1 MRRFTLITAV
11 VFCSRSWISASEF
24 QTVEVQQEVTLQCS
38 NISAYPTQTDWFRVV
53 NKTKPSC
60 VSSMYRSDSEASF
73 CHGFRNRN
81 FNMSSNVSF
90 VFLQIKRVDLSD
102 AGLYFCG
109 FYINGHTVIS
119 NAVELRI
126 QDNETSEQEDCN
138 KTDHESSGTTNLTT
152 IALGALT
159 GLLTLVVVIL
169 VLKIWKSQ
177 KAAGEQKENNKNMS
191 SDNLNYAAL
200 NFQKKAKRSCR
211 PVAQRELEPHVVYAA
226 TR

>member
-1 MRRFTLITAV
+1 LKNLVLCIILLCV
-11 VFCSRSWISASEF
+11 SSEF
-24 QTVEVQQEVTLQCS
+24 QTVEVQHGDEVTLQCS
-38 NISAYPTQTDWFRVV
+38 NISTYPTQTDWFRVV

-60 VSSMYRSDSEASF
+60 VSSMYGSDSEASF

-81 FNMSSNVSF
+81 FNMSSNISF

-109 FYINGHTVIS
+109 LYISGHTVIS

-126 QDNETSEQEDCN
+126 EEEP
-138 KTDHESSGTTNLTT
+138 SGTTNLII
-152 IALGALT
+152 IALGGLT

-177 KAAGEQKENNKNMS
+177 KGENMT

-200 NFQKKAKRSCR
+200 NFQKKTKGSCR
-211 PVAQRELEPHVVYAA
+211 PVTQREQEPHVVYAA

>member
-11 VFCSRSWISASEF
+11 AFCSRSWISASEF
-24 QTVEVQQEVTLQCS
+24 QTVEVQHGDEVTLQCS

-60 VSSMYRSDSEASF
+60 VSSMYGSDSEASF

-81 FNMSSNVSF
+81 FTMSSNVSF

-109 FYINGHTVIS
+109 LYISGHTIIS
-119 NAVELRI
+119 NAV
-126 QDNETSEQEDCN
+126 DNHKNYVFYLIIFVEEP
-138 KTDHESSGTTNLTT
+138 SGTTNLII
-152 IALGALT
+152 IALGGLT
-159 GLLTLVVVIL
+159 GLLTLVVVVL

-177 KAAGEQKENNKNMS
+177 KGENMT

-200 NFQKKAKRSCR
+200 NFQKKTKRSCR
-211 PVAQRELEPHVVYAA
+211 PVAQREQEPHVVYAA